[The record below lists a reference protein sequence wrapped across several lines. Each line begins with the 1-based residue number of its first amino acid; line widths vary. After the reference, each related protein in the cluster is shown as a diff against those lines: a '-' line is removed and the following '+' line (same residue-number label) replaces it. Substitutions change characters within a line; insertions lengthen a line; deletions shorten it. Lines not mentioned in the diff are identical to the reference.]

1 MKFLR
6 NKYFKIIFI
15 VAVLLFTTVRV
26 FNYCA
31 KSSEKETVA
40 VQNIIAGSTISNNTI
55 PSETKLAIANDN
67 VFRTVVDSLI
77 KKGVDTAFINK
88 YIVKDNAKFDERFIK
103 INVTGYLKPANY
115 SYATSDIA
123 IRKSKQFFRENS
135 TVLNAAAKKYNIPKE
150 IIVSILW
157 IETRLGD
164 YLGKNHIPSVFFS
177 TALTNE
183 PEYIE
188 LNNQVVRET
197 DNSDSMK
204 SVLLDRVKQRSDRK
218 AKWAI
223 NELAAMSEIEKKF
236 GIDFNTVYGSWAGA
250 FGISQFL
257 PSSFLNYAVDGNND
271 GKIDLFDKNDA
282 IHSVANYL
290 AKHKWGNTTEQK
302 RKAIWSYNNS
312 NAYVDAVLKLA
323 ELIKKP

>member
-1 MKFLR
+1 MKILQNNF
-6 NKYFKIIFI
+6 FKIIFGVI
-15 VAVLLFTTVRV
+15 VLLLATVRG
-26 FNYCA
+26 FNFCA
-31 KSSEKETVA
+31 KSSEKKI
-40 VQNIIAGSTISNNTI
+40 VQNNVIVSGAIS
-55 PSETKLAIANDN
+55 SDTKLAIANDN

-88 YIVKDNAKFDERFIK
+88 YVAKNNAKFDERFIK
-103 INVTGYLKPANY
+103 INVTGYLKPADY

-123 IRKSKQFFRENS
+123 VRKSKQFFRENA
-135 TVLNAAAKKYNIPKE
+135 TVLNAAEKKYNVPKE

-164 YLGKNHIPSVFFS
+164 YLGKNHLPSVFFS
-177 TALTNE
+177 TALTNA

-188 LNNQVVRET
+188 LNNQVVKET
-197 DNSDSMK
+197 NNTDSMK
-204 SVLLDRVKQRSDRK
+204 LVLLDRVKQRSERK

-223 NELAAMSEIEKKF
+223 DELAAMSEIEKKF

-257 PSSFLNYAVDGNND
+257 PSSFLHYAVDGNND

-290 AKHKWGNTTEQK
+290 AKHKWGNTTEQR
-302 RKAIWSYNNS
+302 RKAIWRYNNS
-312 NAYVDAVLKLA
+312 NAYVDAVLRLA
-323 ELIKKP
+323 ELIKK

>member
-1 MKFLR
+1 MKILQNNF
-6 NKYFKIIFI
+6 FKIIFGVI
-15 VAVLLFTTVRV
+15 VLLLATVRG
-26 FNYCA
+26 FNFCA
-31 KSSEKETVA
+31 KSSEKKI
-40 VQNIIAGSTISNNTI
+40 VQNNVIVSGAIS
-55 PSETKLAIANDN
+55 SDTKLAIANDN

-88 YIVKDNAKFDERFIK
+88 YVAKNNAKFDERFIK
-103 INVTGYLKPANY
+103 INVTGYLKPADY

-123 IRKSKQFFRENS
+123 VRKSKQFFRENA
-135 TVLNAAAKKYNIPKE
+135 TVLNAAEKKYNVPKE

-164 YLGKNHIPSVFFS
+164 YLGKNHLPSVFFS
-177 TALTNE
+177 TALTNA

-188 LNNQVVRET
+188 LNNQVVKET
-197 DNSDSMK
+197 NNTDSMK
-204 SVLLDRVKQRSDRK
+204 LVLLDRVKQRSERK

-223 NELAAMSEIEKKF
+223 DELAAMSEIEKKF

-257 PSSFLNYAVDGNND
+257 PSSFLHYAVDGNND

-290 AKHKWGNTTEQK
+290 AKHKWGNTTEQR
-302 RKAIWSYNNS
+302 RKAIWRYNNS
-312 NAYVDAVLKLA
+312 NAYVDAVLRLA

>member
-1 MKFLR
+1 MKILQNNF
-6 NKYFKIIFI
+6 FKIIFGVI
-15 VAVLLFTTVRV
+15 VLLLATVRG
-26 FNYCA
+26 FHFCA
-31 KSSEKETVA
+31 KSSEKEI
-40 VQNIIAGSTISNNTI
+40 VQNNVIVSGAIS
-55 PSETKLAIANDN
+55 SDTKLAIANDN

-88 YIVKDNAKFDERFIK
+88 YVAKNNAKFDERFIK
-103 INVTGYLKPANY
+103 INVTGYLKPADY

-123 IRKSKQFFRENS
+123 VRKSKQFFRENA
-135 TVLNAAAKKYNIPKE
+135 TVLNAAEKKYNVPKE

-164 YLGKNHIPSVFFS
+164 YLGKNHLPSVFFS

-183 PEYIE
+183 AEYIE
-188 LNNQVVRET
+188 LNNQVVKET
-197 DNSDSMK
+197 NNTDSMK
-204 SVLLDRVKQRSDRK
+204 LVLLDRVKQRSERK

-223 NELAAMSEIEKKF
+223 DELAAMSEIEKKF

-257 PSSFLNYAVDGNND
+257 PSSFLHYAVDGNND

-290 AKHKWGNTTEQK
+290 AKHKWGNTTEQR
-302 RKAIWSYNNS
+302 RKAIWQYNNS
-312 NAYVDAVLKLA
+312 NAYVDAVLRLA